1 MTDENKTNN
10 HIEENK
16 DEKKLLQEEHEPQ
29 HEHEEAHAHHHH
41 EHDDHCEHE
50 HHHEYEHNDEDD
62 CCGHEQ
68 HHDHDEDD
76 DCCEHEHGHGHSHKH
91 HHSHHHHCP
100 CCDDD
105 DDDDDDDECE
115 DEGCS
120 CHHHH
125 HDEDEEEEGGS
136 LWNIIIAAVLFIA
149 AILLEKLVKF
159 DGDTDHTH
167 FIIVRAGYLALYF
180 AAYMLTGFGVLREAV
195 ENLFHGKFFGEEFLM
210 AVATVGALALG
221 EYSEAVAVMLL
232 FQIGEFLE
240 GKAVDHSKK
249 SISSLVDIRPDK
261 ANLKRGDK
269 TEEVL
274 ASTVKVGDIILVK
287 PGERVPLDGR
297 VIGGN
302 GFVDTSALTGESV
315 PREILK
321 GDRVL
326 SGYVNKDGVIEIE
339 VDKEFSESTASRIL
353 EMVEK
358 AQGRK
363 AKTERFI
370 KRFAKIYTPVV
381 CLLALLLAI
390 VPPLVMMAMGQTAGS
405 SVWRTWIYRALEL
418 LVVSCPCALVIS
430 IPLSFFAGLGLA
442 SSRGILIKGSN
453 YIEALNRTKT
463 VVFDKTGTLT
473 KGVFQVTAVHPTNKE
488 KIGKEELLALA
499 THAEYYS
506 THPISRSL
514 KKAHHCPVCD
524 RLLISTAD
532 GSNAKEISGR
542 GVKTVLD
549 GKQVIAGNA
558 AFMQEEKV
566 QGITPCHEK
575 DEGTVIHVAVNGEY
589 AGHVVISD
597 VLKTD
602 SANAIEKLRSLGI
615 EKVLLLTGDEEETA
629 KQTAEK
635 LSMDGYFYGLL
646 PQDKLAKIEELIS
659 GYKGTKSCVAF
670 VGDGIND
677 APVLTR
683 SDVGIAMGG
692 IGSDAAIEAA
702 DVVIMDDMPG
712 KAALAIRTSRETM
725 ANVWQNVFF
734 SLGIKIAIIILCS
747 LGLANMWL
755 AVFGDTG
762 VTLLAAMN
770 SLRLLGKR
778 K

>member
-1 MTDENKTNN
+1 MADENKTNKN
-10 HIEENK
+10 EETA
-16 DEKKLLQEEHEPQ
+16 DEITLPHKEHE
-29 HEHEEAHAHHHH
+29 HHHH
-41 EHDDHCEHE
+41 EHDDHSEHDHHHEHDEDYDDDCCEHE
-50 HHHEYEHNDEDD
+50 HHHEHKDEDD
-62 CCGHEQ
+62 CCGHE
-68 HHDHDEDD
+68 HDHE
-76 DCCEHEHGHGHSHKH
+76 HSHKH
-91 HHSHHHHCP
+91 HHAHHHHCP
-100 CCDDD
+100 CC
-105 DDDDDDDECE
+105 DDDDDDECE

-125 HDEDEEEEGGS
+125 HDEDDDEEEEGSS
-136 LWNIIIAAVLFIA
+136 LRNIIIAAVLFIA

-159 DGDTDHTH
+159 DGDTDHAR

-180 AAYMLTGFGVLREAV
+180 ASYMLTGFGVLREAV

-210 AVATVGALALG
+210 AVATIGALALG

-261 ANLKRGDK
+261 ANLKQGDR

-287 PGERVPLDGR
+287 PGERVPLDGM
-297 VIGGN
+297 VIGGS

-326 SGYVNKDGVIEIE
+326 SGYVNKDGVIEIQ

-390 VPPLVMMAMGQTAGS
+390 VPPLVLMATGQTCDGN
-405 SVWRTWIYRALEL
+405 VWRTWIYRALEL

-453 YIEALNRTKT
+453 YIEALNKTKT

-473 KGVFQVTAVHPTNKE
+473 KGVFEVTAVHPTNKE

-549 GKQVIAGNA
+549 GKKVIAGNA

-566 QGITPCHEK
+566 QGITPCQEK

-597 VLKTD
+597 VLKAD

-615 EKVLLLTGDEEETA
+615 EKVLMLTGDEEETA
-629 KQTAEK
+629 KQTAEQ

-646 PQDKLAKIEELIS
+646 PQDKLAKIEELIA

-725 ANVWQNVFF
+725 ANVWQNVYF